1 MMDLGS
7 YVTSFALMVGGMPQE
22 IVARGSATAEGLNGQ
37 TSMLF
42 SWQNGM
48 QGLLNTT
55 LFSNTPGGAVVAGRQ
70 ATLTIDGQF
79 YAPGGFTLAASQGGQ
94 VLRWEEPRNRY
105 GQLFWQ
111 AEHFAWCIGQG
122 LQDSPLRPLSRVL
135 QNLQVMDEVRRQVGA
150 VFNEER

>member
-1 MMDLGS
+1 M
-7 YVTSFALMVGGMPQE
+7 
-22 IVARGSATAEGLNGQ
+22 
-37 TSMLF
+37 
-42 SWQNGM
+42 
-48 QGLLNTT
+48 LNTT

-105 GQLFWQ
+105 DQLFWQ

-122 LQDSPLRPLSRVL
+122 AGLAAAAAQS
-135 QNLQVMDEVRRQVGA
+135 GA
-150 VFNEER
+150 AESAGDG

>member
-1 MMDLGS
+1 
-7 YVTSFALMVGGMPQE
+7 
-22 IVARGSATAEGLNGQ
+22 
-37 TSMLF
+37 
-42 SWQNGM
+42 
-48 QGLLNTT
+48 
-55 LFSNTPGGAVVAGRQ
+55 
-70 ATLTIDGQF
+70 
-79 YAPGGFTLAASQGGQ
+79 TLAASQGGQ

-105 GQLFWQ
+105 DQLFWQ